1 MRTMDGPEQL
11 TEAEPPADRRIDT
24 RGLLCPYPFI
34 EAKHALESLPPGSTV
49 EILTDSEPT
58 ATSSIPILCERNG
71 YTFTSTREGD
81 LWVLV
86 VEKP

>member
-1 MRTMDGPEQL
+1 MDAPEL
-11 TEAEPPADRRIDT
+11 TTAKASSVDQRIDT

-34 EAKHALESLPPGSTV
+34 EAKQALEALPPGSTV

-58 ATSSIPILCERNG
+58 ALSSIPILCERNG
-71 YTFTSTREGD
+71 YTFTSSRDGD

>member
-1 MRTMDGPEQL
+1 MHAPE
-11 TEAEPPADRRIDT
+11 PMNVKDPSADRRIDT

-34 EAKHALESLPPGSTV
+34 EAKQALEALPPGSTV

-71 YTFTSTREGD
+71 YTFTTARDGD

>member
-1 MRTMDGPEQL
+1 MDAPEL
-11 TEAEPPADRRIDT
+11 KTAKEPSADRRIDT

-34 EAKHALESLPPGSTV
+34 EAKLALEALPPGSTV

-71 YTFTSTREGD
+71 YTYTTTRDVD

>member
-1 MRTMDGPEQL
+1 MSAMGLFQRNAM
-11 TEAEPPADRRIDT
+11 PARVVDT

-34 EAKHALESLPPGSTV
+34 EAKRVLADLSPGSSV

-58 ATSSIPILCERNG
+58 ATSSIPILCGQNG
-71 YTFTSTREGD
+71 YAYTSVRTGD
-81 LWVLV
+81 LWRLI